1 MKRIVFVMLCM
12 ILLLSACGNNDSKD
26 KSNDTKS
33 DNASTKTFKQDDG
46 TKVKIPKNP
55 KELLF
60 YILHILVL

>member
-1 MKRIVFVMLCM
+1 MLCM

-46 TKVKIPKNP
+46 TVQIWNGPKTS
-55 KELLF
+55 
-60 YILHILVL
+60 IDH